1 MFFRKFQF
9 AASSAV
15 SSIDSLLAALP
26 PPTTAPGLGAAVST
40 APAAGGGEGVTS
52 AAPTAEQLL
61 FESTLDALLATP
73 DLLSE
78 IKTGANP
85 RLTDFLCRA
94 ESVHRLGGWIVWGLG
109 GEQEEDVPNGG
120 IIADDVADGK
130 VPDIVVAPAEKK
142 KAGMGGVP
150 RRRDMDEMGELEGGE
165 PETEQEKSW
174 ST

>member
-15 SSIDSLLAALP
+15 SSIDSLLAAIP
-26 PPTTAPGLGAAVST
+26 APTTAPPPGSVGV
-40 APAAGGGEGVTS
+40 EGVS
-52 AAPTAEQLL
+52 APTAAAELL
-61 FESTLDALLATP
+61 ESTLDALLATP

-94 ESVHRLGGWIVWGLG
+94 ESVHRLGGWVVWGLG
-109 GEQEEDVPNGG
+109 GDQEEDVPNGG

-165 PETEQEKSW
+165 PESEQEKGW